1 MSRDDAAKQ
10 MTLRACV
17 TLPPKP
23 RPEFLLPPELLLKI
37 VARSDATTLVRSQTD
52 DATEEADKA
61 ATAGNTDGDG
71 GGGQG
76 GEAGGGIAR

>member
-10 MTLRACV
+10 MTLRTCV

-23 RPEFLLPPELLLKI
+23 RPEFLLSPELLLKI

-61 ATAGNTDGDG
+61 ATVGNTDGDG
-71 GGGQG
+71 GADKAARP
-76 GEAGGGIAR
+76 GEE